1 MNEHYLFSAVR
12 AFNTLAVLVH
22 LCYIPGKSYL
32 DLLRL
37 LLMLYNN
44 NNNNNS
50 NIYMYIIIYKYCI
63 IIIIIIYI
71 VIICNFVLYEFYLD

>member
-50 NIYMYIIIYKYCI
+50 NIYVYYNIQI
-63 IIIIIIYI
+63 
-71 VIICNFVLYEFYLD
+71 LYNNNNYYLYSNNM